1 MQKHLSWFPWVVA
14 LLIAGIL
21 ACVIC
26 LIYALCLRAPR
37 EAYAPGAILVREAMR
52 HAAIF

>member
-21 ACVIC
+21 ACIGC
-26 LIYALCLRAPR
+26 MIYALCLRAPR
-37 EAYAPGAILVREAMR
+37 EAYAPGAILVQEVIRR
-52 HAAIF
+52 AAIL